1 MNICIITMR
10 YPYKDNMEFVFV
22 KKLVD
27 EWAKMGHRCV
37 VITPFPQVTYWRKR
51 IKYKPKYYRDE
62 IAPGIYVDVYNPR
75 IFNTQLTVKGVEQSN
90 RAASRAVERQ
100 IHRTR
105 IQFDVIYC
113 HFFRSALYG
122 FHYAQKN
129 NIPFFVATGESGI
142 DHLLKPYPKFT
153 WADFRTSTTGVIA
166 VSSKNKKEAAQMGYI
181 DEAKCKVFPNG
192 TDTKLFTP
200 LDKASCREKLGLSHD
215 AFLVSCVGFICE
227 RKGQNRLL
235 EAVQKLNDK
244 NIKLLFIGAAAPIE
258 TFPLEGEEIL
268 FKGTVKN
275 TELPSYLCA
284 SDVFC
289 LPTRAEGC
297 CNAII
302 EALACGLPIVS
313 SNLPFNWDV
322 LDDRNSIMVNP
333 NDVNEIANAIQCL
346 KDNEGRRITLSDGAL
361 KKAQSLDIHQRAEN
375 ILAFFSNRM
384 R

>member
-1 MNICIITMR
+1 
-10 YPYKDNMEFVFV
+10 MEFVFV

-62 IAPGIYVDVYNPR
+62 IALGIYVDVFNPR
-75 IFNTQLTVKGVEQSN
+75 IFNTQLTFYGVEQSGW
-90 RAASRAVERQ
+90 AASRAVERQ
-100 IHRTR
+100 IERTR
-105 IQFDVIYC
+105 IKFDVIYC
-113 HFFRSALYG
+113 HFFRSALCG

-129 NIPFFVATGESGI
+129 NIPFMVATGESNI
-142 DHLLKPYPKFT
+142 ESLLKPYLEFT
-153 WADFRTSTTGVIA
+153 WKGFRAYTTGVIA
-166 VSSKNKKEAAQMGYI
+166 VSRKNKTEAAQIGYI
-181 DEAKCKVFPNG
+181 DEAKCEVFPNG
-192 TDTKLFTP
+192 TDTTLFRP
-200 LDKASCREKLGLSHD
+200 LDKVSCREELGLPQD
-215 AFLVSCVGFICE
+215 AFIISCVGYICE

-235 EAVQKLNDK
+235 EAVRRLKEK
-244 NIKLLFIGAAAPIE
+244 SIKLLFIGASASIE

-275 TELPSYLCA
+275 NELPSYLCA
-284 SDVFC
+284 SDLFC

-322 LDDRNSIMVNP
+322 LNVNNSILVNP
-333 NDVNEIANAIQCL
+333 DSLEELSNAIGL
-346 KDNEGRRITLSDGAL
+346 LFNDMDLRKRLSLGAQEMSEKL
-361 KKAQSLDIHQRAEN
+361 SIRQRSKSIMHFIESK
-375 ILAFFSNRM
+375 L
-384 R
+384 